1 MAISEPPAREMQFV
15 GWGGARKG
23 GGSGHPPSL
32 NALVAEAAI
41 EQTVDGLQPVV
52 FEATGPASGDGDVMN
67 NRVVFRVP

>member
-1 MAISEPPAREMQFV
+1 MGRGTQ
-15 GWGGARKG
+15 G